1 MIALEH
7 LLHAARGQDAP
18 GFHQGGRGAGLAQ
31 QLLGVRGDDDDA
43 SGLSELCQPLVRLL
57 DETRIAGAETFVE

>member
-1 MIALEH
+1 MIELEH
-7 LLHAARGQDAP
+7 LLNAAGGQDAP

-43 SGLSELCQPLVRLL
+43 GGLGEL
-57 DETRIAGAETFVE
+57 